1 MAGADHTRAARA
13 LSTARVGFLV
23 DKLMIKP
30 AEAFLR
36 LMHATH

>member
-1 MAGADHTRAARA
+1 MPA
-13 LSTARVGFLV
+13 LSTARVGFPV
-23 DKLMIKP
+23 DKLMMKT